1 MFYAA
6 GGSTGAVGSDGLPDG
21 FDGSDEFD
29 EFDGSDEPDGSV
41 VFEES
46 VRMIL
51 PFSNVPV
58 YTLPVEP
65 HLYVPVPVRRLF
77 LNSPT

>member
-6 GGSTGAVGSDGLPDG
+6 GGSTGAVGSDGLPDV
-21 FDGSDEFD
+21 
-29 EFDGSDEPDGSV
+29 FDGSDEPDGSV

-58 YTLPVEP
+58 
-65 HLYVPVPVRRLF
+65 
-77 LNSPT
+77 